1 MYIFAKSRIIKKKD
15 IGAGNIKTYLDIF
28 KNEISA
34 EFLKKHTVA
43 LMERELPQ
51 TTPAIHN
58 AAKYI
63 YGLLKDNGLDTE
75 LVEFV
80 SDGENLCYDAA
91 LPMCWDTSYGKLSV
105 ISDWDGDCVI
115 ADYEKE
121 PFSLVR
127 YSVSTPPEGIT
138 ARLVE
143 WDKMMSGED
152 VTGAFVLVPY
162 GQFVGAKIL
171 VPILDRG
178 AIGFIGGTVSSRE
191 EKPDS
196 THWINGATETNAW
209 CVNDNER
216 DFIGF
221 SVTPRIHK
229 KLTEA
234 CEKGEVLLKAQ
245 TDAHRYKGTMPGVTA
260 ILPGE
265 EERELWVIAHTAEP
279 LEDDNNAGVIGV
291 IHALISIKKAIEEGK
306 MPKPRYSIRL
316 VLSPEAYGLCA
327 FGKHFGEVLYDRCVG
342 AVNVDGIPT
351 AFSQEEVL
359 LQFSAPPIPFY
370 GNAVMEGV
378 WREYAKD
385 ATEPPYIKDWWGDHW
400 QDDCILSDISIGLP
414 TLMPETV
421 FYSWHNSTQRYGYI
435 DYNKFARSLVIY
447 TATIAA
453 IAVCEKE
460 KLEKYLPTAAEYAKV
475 RLNDVA
481 QTCPPRAGSDEAAR
495 LKYWKGVELAT
506 IRAFEGVGVSKETV
520 DKACDEIEK
529 YVKSLAPVSAE
540 QKTEE
545 TPVYDSLDNIVME
558 RNCIGAPR
566 DLMRLPNGKRYHPFD
581 GTLMSRVFN
590 ASDGVRTLKDVVTQ
604 AEWESKRAKTEEQLS
619 AFLKT
624 LELCAEYGYIKLEKK

>member
-1 MYIFAKSRIIKKKD
+1 MR
-15 IGAGNIKTYLDIF
+15 TYLNIF
-28 KNEISA
+28 KNEINA

-58 AAKYI
+58 AANYI
-63 YGLLKDNGLDTE
+63 YELLKENGFDTE

-80 SDGENLCYDAA
+80 SDGVNVCYDAIV
-91 LPMCWDTSYGKLSV
+91 PMSWDVSYGSLEV
-105 ISDWDGDCVI
+105 LSDWDGDRVI

-121 PFSLVR
+121 PFAVVR
-127 YSVSTPPEGIT
+127 YSVPTPEEGVTTRIVT
-138 ARLVE
+138 
-143 WDKMMSGED
+143 WDKMMAGED
-152 VTGAFVLVPY
+152 VEGAFVLVPY
-162 GQFVGAKIL
+162 GQFVTAKTL

-229 KLTEA
+229 KLTEV
-234 CEKGEVLLKAQ
+234 CEKGEVLVNAK

-265 EERELWVIAHTAEP
+265 KERELWVIAHTAEP

-291 IHALISIKKAIEEGK
+291 IHSLISIKKAIEDGK
-306 MPKPRYSIRL
+306 MQKPKYSIRL
-316 VLSPEAYGLCA
+316 VLSPEAYGLYA

-351 AFSQEEVL
+351 ALSQEEVM
-359 LQFSAPPIPFY
+359 LQFSPPPIPFY

-414 TLMPETV
+414 TLMPETI
-421 FYSWHNSTQRYGYI
+421 FYSWHNSTQRYGYV
-435 DYNKFARSLVIY
+435 DYNRFARSLVVY

-453 IAVCEKE
+453 IAACEKE
-460 KLEKYLPTAAEYAKV
+460 KLEKYLPIAGEYAKA
-475 RLNDVA
+475 RLTDVA
-481 QTCPPRAGSDEAAR
+481 STCPPRAGSDAVAR
-495 LKYWKGVELAT
+495 LEYWKNVELST
-506 IRAFEGVGVSKETV
+506 IRAFENVGADKSVV
-520 DKACDEIEK
+520 DSVCDALEDFVKTLVPVKAEEK
-529 YVKSLAPVSAE
+529 V
-540 QKTEE
+540 EE
-545 TPVYDSLDNIVME
+545 TPVYDSLSDIVME
-558 RNCIGAPR
+558 RNCIGVPR
-566 DLMRLPNGKRYHPFD
+566 DLVRLPNGKRYHAFD
-581 GTLMSRVFN
+581 GTFMSRVFN
-590 ASDGVRTLKDVVTQ
+590 GCDGVRTLKDVVTQ
-604 AEWESKRAKTEEQLS
+604 AEWENKRAKTEEQLS
-619 AFLKT
+619 DFLNT
-624 LELCAEYGYIKLEKK
+624 LELCAEYEYIKLKNK

>member
-1 MYIFAKSRIIKKKD
+1 M
-15 IGAGNIKTYLDIF
+15 KTYLDIF
-28 KNEISA
+28 KNEISVD
-34 EFLKKHTVA
+34 FLKKHTVA

-58 AAKYI
+58 AANYI
-63 YGLLKDNGLDTE
+63 YELLKDNGFDTE

-80 SDGENLCYDAA
+80 SDGQNVCYDAI
-91 LPMCWDTSYGKLSV
+91 LPMCWDVSYGSLEVLSE
-105 ISDWDGDCVI
+105 WDGDSVI

-121 PFSLVR
+121 PFAVVR
-127 YSVSTPPEGIT
+127 YSVSTPEEGIT
-138 ARLVE
+138 TRVVT
-143 WDKMMSGED
+143 WDKMMSGES
-152 VTGAFVLVPY
+152 VEGAFVLIPY
-162 GQFVGAKIL
+162 GQFVVAKIL

-178 AIGFIGGTVSSRE
+178 AIGFIGGTVCSKE

-234 CEKGEVLLKAQ
+234 CEEGEVLVKAK

-260 ILPGE
+260 VLPGE

-279 LEDDNNAGVIGV
+279 LEDDNNSGVIGV
-291 IHALISIKKAIEEGK
+291 IHSLISIRKAIEEGK
-306 MPKPRYSIRL
+306 MPKPRYSIRVL
-316 VLSPEAYGLCA
+316 LSPEAYGLYA

-351 AFSQEEVL
+351 ALSNEEML
-359 LQFSAPPIPFY
+359 IQFSAPPIPFY

-378 WREYAKD
+378 WREYEKN
-385 ATEPPYIKDWWGDHW
+385 ATKPPYIKDWWGDHW

-414 TLMPETV
+414 TLMPESIIN
-421 FYSWHNSTQRYGYI
+421 SWHNSTQRYGYI
-435 DYNKFARSLVIY
+435 DYNMFERSLVVY

-453 IAVCEKE
+453 IAACEKE
-460 KLEKYLPTAAEYAKV
+460 KLEKYLPVAGEYAKV
-475 RLNDVA
+475 RLKDVA
-481 QTCPPRAGSDEAAR
+481 STCPPRAGSDAKAR
-495 LKYWKGVELAT
+495 LEYWKNVEIST
-506 IRAFEGVGVSKETV
+506 IRAFENAGV
-520 DKACDEIEK
+520 DKAVIDTVSDELDVF
-529 YVKSLAPVSAE
+529 VKNLVPEEAE
-540 QKTEE
+540 EKTEE
-545 TPVYDSLDNIVME
+545 TPVYDSLSGMVVK

-566 DLMRLPNGKRYHPFD
+566 DLVRLPNGQRYHSFD
-581 GTLMSRVFN
+581 GTLMNRVFN
-590 ASDGVRTLKDVVTQ
+590 ASDGVKTLKDAITQ

-619 AFLKT
+619 SFLKI
-624 LELCAEYGYIKLEKK
+624 LELCEEYGYIKLEKKINV